1 MGIINSSALAREIKA
16 QIQKTLYKTVEIG
29 ALAMAIKRLETK
41 LRKEKVKLEP
51 LLKIFGDITV
61 RLNLSEF
68 TFINTPSLAGKQKE
82 LLQELGNEKNIFLTA
97 TQSLVQTTLIINS
110 QFKNKLEKIYQGEK
124 IISNIDNLSAITLT
138 LSEETIKT
146 PGVYYAI
153 LKTLAWYGINII
165 EVVSSFN
172 ELTIILE
179 SSSVDQAF
187 SVLKNS

>member
-97 TQSLVQTTLIINS
+97 TQSFVQTTLIINS